1 MSFCPLCLFAVVFLF
16 HLACMSLLWIES
28 KCKYHPKKHFYVF
41 LQHLKKK
48 KIKVI
53 IFKQGLNIWL
63 CVNAAAKTVMFN
75 IEHQKAAFCNFCY
88 L

>member
-1 MSFCPLCLFAVVFLF
+1 MFSYR
-16 HLACMSLLWIES
+16 I
-28 KCKYHPKKHFYVF
+28 
-41 LQHLKKK
+41 LKKN

-53 IFKQGLNIWL
+53 TYKQRLNIWL

-75 IEHQKAAFCNFCY
+75 IEHQKAAFCNFYC